1 MSVAAVVVSGVFE
14 VITVGGVVSAVVA
27 GFAELVAAQFSCW
40 RRFFAAFFEI
50 PEMVSMATKNGKP
63 QCSET
68 EGENGCVQR
77 TVCRGLCAGDCVQRS
92 VCRGQR

>member
-1 MSVAAVVVSGVFE
+1 
-14 VITVGGVVSAVVA
+14 VSAIVA
-27 GFAELVAAQFSCW
+27 GTAELVAARFSRW

-68 EGENGCVQR
+68 KAESDCVQR
-77 TVCRGLCAGDCVQRS
+77 TVCSGLCAGDCMQRTELI
-92 VCRGQR
+92 